1 MNQLTVLI
9 PFALPPAE
17 LARDLL
23 RQTSAPALAMLL
35 TRARHTAPLQACD
48 PFSRAL
54 PHEHWLAQHFGL
66 ARSEPDSSPPA
77 AAALMQ
83 RFGHGGRA
91 GHWFVLH
98 PAHIH
103 VARDHL
109 VLTDVAQLQLE
120 EAQSQKLFDAA
131 VPLFVELGY
140 ELIYG
145 DARTWFIRADAWAGL
160 RTSTP
165 AAASGRNVDIWM
177 PEGPGELAWR
187 KLQNEVQMQWFTE
200 PLNEEREA
208 RGLKT
213 VNSIWL
219 WGGSAA
225 ASIKPGA
232 AGTGADSFAPG
243 GWRLPLGEGRAA
255 DLAELAATAGNRLLV
270 LDQLI
275 ELALAEEWGMWL
287 QRMEELDRDWL
298 APLLDALRTGAIDQL
313 DLVLTGAE
321 RVRQSTN
328 TRGPL
333 RKFWVKPSLSRL
345 AA

>member
-23 RQTSAPALAMLL
+23 RQTRAPALAMLL
-35 TRARHTAPLQACD
+35 ARASQAAPPQACD

-66 ARSEPDSSPPA
+66 ARSTADSSPPA
-77 AAALMQ
+77 ATALMQ
-83 RFGHGGRA
+83 RFGHAPGA

-109 VLTDVAQLQLE
+109 VLTDIAQLQLE
-120 EAQSQKLFDAA
+120 PSQAQKLFDAA
-131 VPLFVELGY
+131 APLFVELGY

-200 PLNEEREA
+200 AINDDREA

-213 VNSIWL
+213 INSIWL
-219 WGGSAA
+219 WGGSDATA
-225 ASIKPGA
+225 HATPGA
-232 AGTGADSFAPG
+232 ASFAPG
-243 GWRLPLGEGRAA
+243 GWRLPLGTGAAA
-255 DLAELAATAGNRLLV
+255 DLQQLTTTPGTRLLV
-270 LDQLI
+270 LDELI
-275 ELALAEEWGMWL
+275 ELALAEEWGLWL
-287 QRMEELDRDWL
+287 QRMEQLDREWL
-298 APLLDALRTGAIDQL
+298 APLLEALRAGAIDRFE
-313 DLVLTGAE
+313 LVLTGSD
-321 RVRQSTN
+321 RVRQLSSS
-328 TRGPL
+328 RARL